1 MSKNISIQ
9 EGGVGR
15 AFSADRLKTALSDGG
30 SCYWVPEDDVSLIT
44 KHITQNGTY
53 NAADDDVY
61 GYSQVTVSGVGVT
74 SGKYPDSSGDDAYA
88 RVDPSTGKITI
99 ERLPSRIEVTTPPGN
114 PYDVYQDGQTI
125 DPTGMVVTAYT
136 ASGDVW
142 GTVPLA
148 EILMEPTAAHYDAA
162 TDSGGYTDDQGVE
175 ATAFV
180 SATVPYRPGSSFYDV
195 TEGFMI
201 TQPDAHFM
209 LTRYNGYLYGCSTD
223 ENNYG
228 FGVSMHF
235 TAADGHSGAL
245 ATSFNVGQSFDR
257 VLDDRDWVFYVAEST
272 VDPTGVPRT
281 GMRFEPLGSRQT
293 ITVTWPRPGDG
304 QELTATFSIRVA
316 PPYSDG
322 SEEGGNA
329 TPVF

>member
-1 MSKNISIQ
+1 MSRDIIIK

-15 AFSADRLKTALSDGG
+15 PFTADRLKTALASGG
-30 SCYWVPEDDVSLIT
+30 QCAWVPEDDVRLIR
-44 KHITQNGTY
+44 KRINQNGTY
-53 NAADDDVY
+53 DAADDGAY
-61 GYSQVTVSGVGVT
+61 GYSRVTVTGVGKA
-74 SGKYPDSSGDDAYA
+74 SGKHPDHSGDDAVA
-88 RVDPSTGKITI
+88 EVDPVTGEVTVA
-99 ERLPSRIEVTTPPGN
+99 RLPSYIRVTAPPDN
-114 PYDVYQDGQTI
+114 PYEVYQDGQTI

-175 ATAFV
+175 ATAFI
-180 SATVPYRPGSSFYDV
+180 SATVPYRPGGWFYDV

-201 TQPDAHFM
+201 TRPDAHFM

-245 ATSFNVGQSFDR
+245 ATSVNVGQSFDR
-257 VLDDRDWVFYVAEST
+257 LIEDRDWVFPVAESA
-272 VDPTGVPRT
+272 VDPTDVPRT
-281 GMRFEPLGSRQT
+281 GMRLEPAGSRQV
-293 ITVTWPRPGDG
+293 IAVSWPRPGDG
-304 QELTATFSIRVA
+304 VMLDAAFSIRVA
-316 PPYSDG
+316 PGY
-322 SEEGGNA
+322 GGEDEA
-329 TPVF
+329 QG